1 MKQMKAGRASSKSNR
16 VISMSGRIMNRP
28 TSTKTGAVATAGTKE
43 RRGERNMK
51 GRKKRQKKDPSII
64 R

>member
-1 MKQMKAGRASSKSNR
+1 MKQMKVGRASSKSNR

-43 RRGERNMK
+43 RRG
-51 GRKKRQKKDPSII
+51 GRET
-64 R
+64 